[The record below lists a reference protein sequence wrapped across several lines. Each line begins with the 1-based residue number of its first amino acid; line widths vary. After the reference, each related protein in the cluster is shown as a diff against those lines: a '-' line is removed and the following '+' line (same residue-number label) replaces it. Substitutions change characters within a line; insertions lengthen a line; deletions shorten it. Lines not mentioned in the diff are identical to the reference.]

1 MSEFNNFLQSNQL
14 TICKKP
20 PLGAKYLGLD
30 LQGQNMKRQQKHL
43 HFISVLLFEI
53 LQDLGFSPNT
63 QGGQHHECEITK
75 YYQDLGIILS
85 LQWGS
90 VVSSTY
96 ITNSS

>member
-1 MSEFNNFLQSNQL
+1 
-14 TICKKP
+14 
-20 PLGAKYLGLD
+20 
-30 LQGQNMKRQQKHL
+30 MKREQKHL
-43 HFISVLLFEI
+43 HFIWVLLFEI
-53 LQDLGFSPNT
+53 LQDFGVSVFSANT
-63 QGGQHHECEITK
+63 QGGQHHECITK

>member
-1 MSEFNNFLQSNQL
+1 M
-14 TICKKP
+14 
-20 PLGAKYLGLD
+20 
-30 LQGQNMKRQQKHL
+30 
-43 HFISVLLFEI
+43 LLFEI
-53 LQDLGFSPNT
+53 LRDLGVSVFSANT
-63 QGGQHHECEITK
+63 QGGQHHECVTK